1 MNRAA
6 IFFLVVFALGL
17 AFIIGWLGWATAQT
31 NLLGWFLLLVG
42 AAYLVGVVIVYWFR
56 KERFWGPRAGGAMMK
71 EENTDRSFWL
81 IVIGM
86 IAVFFMP
93 PIEYLFLPAVLPR
106 VEWVQVTGLT
116 LIVFGSA
123 LFIWARR
130 ALGKFYSGHVSVGE
144 GQPLV
149 QNGPYRFILY
159 PAYAGFML
167 IALGISLGYSSL
179 AGLAAILFL
188 LLPSVIYRLRVEDKL
203 LAEYF
208 GAQFDEYAVK
218 VARLVPG
225 VW

>member
-17 AFIIGWLGWATAQT
+17 AYVIGMLGWLTVKT

-130 ALGKFYSGHVSVGE
+130 ALGKFYSGHVSVVE

-149 QNGPYRFILY
+149 QNGPYRFIRH
-159 PAYAGFML
+159 PAYAGYIL
-167 IALGISLGYSSL
+167 IALGLSLGYSSL